1 MANAKFKKGD
11 RVRVQVA
18 ADAPRQFEYFFET
31 AQEHAGKL
39 GTVAAVCTY
48 DEAEPDYDVALD
60 GENYASTLDM
70 PGFEQRDLVLA

>member
-1 MANAKFKKGD
+1 MPNAKFKTGD

-18 ADAPRQFEYFFET
+18 SAETRQFEYFLET
-31 AQEHAGKL
+31 AQLHVGKL

-60 GENYASTLDM
+60 GETYNSTLDM